1 MCRLL
6 PLHKL
11 LYVEIKQL
19 LLSRLRATF
28 GAVAPSRGLYGARK
42 RLRSHHDNPFPM
54 QKQLLTAQWPLNDKT
69 EQDSLDRQPP
79 ELNKPQVSE
88 PLAVQELHLAVAC
101 LLGSSRA
108 KASTWSN
115 KARQQNYIMVC
126 MIRLISVHSSLAH
139 VMVGPPCDLD

>member
-1 MCRLL
+1 
-6 PLHKL
+6 
-11 LYVEIKQL
+11 
-19 LLSRLRATF
+19 
-28 GAVAPSRGLYGARK
+28 
-42 RLRSHHDNPFPM
+42 M
-54 QKQLLTAQWPLNDKT
+54 QKQLFTAQWPLNDKT